1 MCIFF
6 GRDQSLKRNM
16 SKKKKKITL
25 PFTYHL
31 HEIWFYRLNIF
42 DPLDPH
48 GLINFTSYQYNLL
61 NVALHISGCL
71 KCIHQEL
78 LPENQHRY

>member
-16 SKKKKKITL
+16 SKKKKITL
-25 PFTYHL
+25 PFTY